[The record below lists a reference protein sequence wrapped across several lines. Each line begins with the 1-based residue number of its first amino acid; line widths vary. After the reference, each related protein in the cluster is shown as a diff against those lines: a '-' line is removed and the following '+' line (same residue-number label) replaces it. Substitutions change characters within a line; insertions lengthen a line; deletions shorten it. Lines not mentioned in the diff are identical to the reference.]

1 MKSYIKNLKGF
12 YKTNRNSLLE
22 DYQKVKIDGLENQI
36 PFELFVIAVCKD
48 KHSKELYNW
57 VLERWDDLAKEY
69 IELGLM
75 NPSVRQTYGLSSDLF
90 NYILWSYTQT
100 NSIN

>member
-1 MKSYIKNLKGF
+1 MVNVKDPQKLKKKF
-12 YKTNRNSLLE
+12 E
-22 DYQKVKIDGLENQI
+22 DIV
-36 PFELFVIAVCKD
+36 
-48 KHSKELYNW
+48 
-57 VLERWDDLAKEY
+57 DDLAKEY